1 MINRLLNF
9 GKNKDQ
15 PRKKQQVKTLQTET
29 PSMDFFDLDT
39 GKCDGVPATLPEP
52 IPAKE
57 AILEDFR
64 EHIQDVPALPT
75 IWSEIQESINS
86 GDSARFVADIIR
98 KDQGLATVVL
108 KAVNSKNF
116 DNDKEVSD
124 INRAIVLLG
133 FQALRGIVINYCT
146 GDFSHHWRKPFNIQ
160 LLWKH
165 SMAVSTLSV
174 IVAKYIRGC
183 DAGLAGTL
191 GLLHDIGRL
200 GLNSICQDR
209 FRYPPD
215 PEEGFLSFEREHFGC
230 THVEAGILLAEHWQL
245 PGTVQQGIRF
255 HHHPGYEDI
264 NSIPDDIRSE
274 VLAVYLADFL
284 AIHFGFN
291 GGNKLLVKPHDSF
304 APMLKAPLNKIAHVK
319 AVSKEL
325 WRIHAI
331 DL

>member
-1 MINRLLNF
+1 MIKRLLKF
-9 GKNKDQ
+9 GKNDDQ
-15 PRKKQQVKTLQTET
+15 QHKKQQATTSQTAT
-29 PSMDFFDLDT
+29 PAIDIFDVDT
-39 GKCDGVPATLPEP
+39 GKCDGIPATLPEP
-52 IPAKE
+52 IPAEE
-57 AILEDFR
+57 ATLEAFR
-64 EHIQDVPALPT
+64 EHIQDVQALPA
-75 IWSEIQESINS
+75 IWSEIQESLDS
-86 GDSARFVADIIR
+86 GDSVRFVANIIR

-108 KAVNSKNF
+108 KAVNSKDF
-116 DNDKEVSD
+116 DNDKEIND

-146 GDFSHHWRKPFNIQ
+146 GDFSHRWRTPFNIQ
-160 LLWKH
+160 LMWKH

-174 IVAKYIRGC
+174 IVAKHIRGC
-183 DAGLAGTL
+183 DVGLASTL

-200 GLNSICQDR
+200 GLNSICQER

-230 THVEAGILLAEHWQL
+230 THVEAGILLAKHWKL
-245 PGTVQQGIRF
+245 PSAVHQGIRF
-255 HHHPGYEDI
+255 HHHPGYGDI
-264 NSIPDDIRSE
+264 DSIPDDIRSE

-304 APMLKAPLNKIAHVK
+304 ASMLKAPLNKIAHVK

-331 DL
+331 DF